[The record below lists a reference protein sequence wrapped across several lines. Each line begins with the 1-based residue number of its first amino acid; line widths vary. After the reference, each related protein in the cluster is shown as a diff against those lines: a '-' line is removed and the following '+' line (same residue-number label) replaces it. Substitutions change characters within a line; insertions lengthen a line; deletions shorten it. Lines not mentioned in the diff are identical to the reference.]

1 MKNSMKNVTT
11 KFCDIKY
18 FSKKNIQKSKKSFC
32 IMLFNIS
39 THKLYFELCNKKVAG
54 FKTVF
59 SKNNI

>member
-1 MKNSMKNVTT
+1 MKIKPIKRYS
-11 KFCDIKY
+11 IKY